1 MGLLGD
7 SIPDWSRSAIEG
19 VLKITLL
26 ISYLA
31 LVSKSKDMHRMFQ
44 YHGAEHKT
52 IACYEAGEELTPEN
66 VKKYTR
72 FHPRCGTSFLLIV
85 MVVSIIVFSVVTW
98 ESLFLR
104 VVLKLLMLPVVAGR
118 YRNPLTRF
126 ISAPGLLLQRL
137 TTAEPETEHIETAIA
152 SMLPCIPEDNSDQ
165 WGI

>member
-1 MGLLGD
+1 
-7 SIPDWSRSAIEG
+7 
-19 VLKITLL
+19 
-26 ISYLA
+26 
-31 LVSKSKDMHRMFQ
+31 
-44 YHGAEHKT
+44 
-52 IACYEAGEELTPEN
+52 
-66 VKKYTR
+66 
-72 FHPRCGTSFLLIV
+72 

-104 VVLKLLMLPVVAGR
+104 VVLKLLMLPVVVGISFELIRYAGR

-137 TTAEPETEHIETAIA
+137 TTAEPDTEHIETAIA